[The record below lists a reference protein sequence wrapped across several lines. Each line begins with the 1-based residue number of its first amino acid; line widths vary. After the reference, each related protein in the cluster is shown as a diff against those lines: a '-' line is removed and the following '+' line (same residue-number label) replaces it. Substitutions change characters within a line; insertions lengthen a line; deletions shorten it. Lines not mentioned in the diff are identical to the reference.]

1 MVLGLL
7 LSGCQ
12 TAQEGFGVNF
22 EKLPVGMNKG
32 NLRSHSTWTFV
43 QSVSSPWFN
52 CSYKYYPK
60 HEAEIISSED
70 NTIHLIFESV
80 KNPGACRSN
89 NGTFHS
95 AHKTRSLAEKKLK
108 NDIKTELETT
118 REKKSSDL
126 TFTIKDKK
134 EQCTAIGFTP
144 ATDKFADCV
153 LRLVELDLKTQLNN
167 SAVASANQTN
177 SEIADEL
184 RNQRRSDALLD
195 LGQQLLNPSSPAS
208 TMSTRTCSV
217 RGTGTMKRVTCY

>member
-1 MVLGLL
+1 MGLVYLVEAFCSNEL
-7 LSGCQ
+7 LTEAPANSFHPG
-12 TAQEGFGVNF
+12 
-22 EKLPVGMNKG
+22 
-32 NLRSHSTWTFV
+32 RYISHSNYISKAE
-43 QSVSSPWFN
+43 QRAEAKVS
-52 CSYKYYPK
+52 
-60 HEAEIISSED
+60 
-70 NTIHLIFESV
+70 
-80 KNPGACRSN
+80 G
-89 NGTFHS
+89 
-95 AHKTRSLAEKKLK
+95 
-108 NDIKTELETT
+108 
-118 REKKSSDL
+118 DL

-195 LGQQLLNPSSPAS
+195 LGQRLLNPSSPVS